1 MRRAA
6 RTDANQTEI
15 VQALRTAGASVT
27 LLHMVGKGCPDL
39 LVGHNG
45 KTLLIECKTAK
56 GSKTVDQIEWWDQWK
71 GGPVAMVRDVD
82 GALRALVVIREA

>member
-6 RTDANQTEI
+6 RTDANQSEI

-27 LLHMVGKGCPDL
+27 LLHQVGKGCPDA
-39 LVGHNG
+39 LVGYQG
-45 KTLLIECKTAK
+45 KTVLLEIKTDK
-56 GSKTVDQIEWWDQWK
+56 GRATPDQIEWWDQWK

-82 GALRALVVIREA
+82 GALRALGVIG